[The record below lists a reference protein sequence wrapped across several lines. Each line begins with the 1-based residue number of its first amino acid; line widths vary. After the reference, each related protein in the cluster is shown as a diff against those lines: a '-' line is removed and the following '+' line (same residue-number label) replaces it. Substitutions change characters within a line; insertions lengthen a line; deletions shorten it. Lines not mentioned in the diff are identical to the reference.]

1 MKRGTTTPLPP
12 YPTPLFY
19 CIEALEKQIEDNHNR
34 GLEVKLNYYYE
45 LSVYWEYVYLM
56 VTRQKFYDGI
66 F

>member
-1 MKRGTTTPLPP
+1 MKKGTTTPLPP
-12 YPTPLFY
+12 Y
-19 CIEALEKQIEDNHNR
+19 CD
-34 GLEVKLNYYYE
+34 GGWLEVKLNYYYE